1 MGIGVKRDDEEAD
14 IIADINVTPFI
25 DIMLVLLIIFMM
37 TSSVSFKSGVDINIP
52 TSSSAAKGKKKEGV
66 LVSLDIR
73 GNLFV
78 DGVKSN
84 RANLKA
90 NITKARTLLDAE
102 AVRQEDAPTAEIIPL
117 TLREP
122 CPECGGTMRI
132 VETFRRGEV
141 PQSRA
146 PPRKQAA

>member
-1 MGIGVKRDDEEAD
+1 MGIGVKQDHEDAD

-37 TSSVSFKSGVDINIP
+37 TSSVSFQSGVEINIP

-84 RANLKA
+84 LVNLKA
-90 NITKARTLLDAE
+90 NITKALAETSNKLVVFEGDKNSSLEKTL
-102 AVRQEDAPTAEIIPL
+102 EIIDIAKSA
-117 TLREP
+117 
-122 CPECGGTMRI
+122 GAQNFAI
-132 VETFRRGEV
+132 
-141 PQSRA
+141 
-146 PPRKQAA
+146 AAKEKN

>member
-1 MGIGVKRDDEEAD
+1 MGIGIKKDDEEAD

-37 TSSVSFKSGVDINIP
+37 TSSVNFQSGVDINIP
-52 TSSSAAKGKKKEGV
+52 TSSSAEKGKKKEGV

-84 RANLKA
+84 LSNLKV
-90 NITKARTLLDAE
+90 NISKALAETSNKLVVFEGDKNSSLEKTL
-102 AVRQEDAPTAEIIPL
+102 EIIDIAKSA
-117 TLREP
+117 
-122 CPECGGTMRI
+122 GAQNFAI
-132 VETFRRGEV
+132 
-141 PQSRA
+141 
-146 PPRKQAA
+146 AANEK